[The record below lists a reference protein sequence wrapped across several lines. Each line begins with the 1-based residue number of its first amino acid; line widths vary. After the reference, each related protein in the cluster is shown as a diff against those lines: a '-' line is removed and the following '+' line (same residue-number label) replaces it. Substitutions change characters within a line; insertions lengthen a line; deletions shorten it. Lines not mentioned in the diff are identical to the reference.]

1 MVSNALT
8 TSMSPK
14 FTLFRDMGVR
24 GWGGPPKVL
33 SPLHTPHT
41 TSTPSCTYCVGGGY
55 FLPQSKEERKEI
67 GSEARERGLWNDP
80 RSQLRT

>member
-24 GWGGPPKVL
+24 GWGDPPKVL
-33 SPLHTPHT
+33 SPLLPPDT
-41 TSTPSCTYCVGGGY
+41 TSTPSCTYCVFGGGV
-55 FLPQSKEERKEI
+55 LSSTVQGRKK
-67 GSEARERGLWNDP
+67 GDWFRGKGKGALE
-80 RSQLRT
+80 

>member
-24 GWGGPPKVL
+24 GWGVPPKVL
-33 SPLHTPHT
+33 SPLLTPHT
-41 TSTPSCTYCVGGGY
+41 TSTPSCTYCVWGGGT
-55 FLPQSKEERKEI
+55 FFHSPRKKER
-67 GSEARERGLWNDP
+67 RLVRGKGKGALE
-80 RSQLRT
+80 

>member
-24 GWGGPPKVL
+24 GWGDPPKVL
-33 SPLHTPHT
+33 SPLLPPDT
-41 TSTPSCTYCVGGGY
+41 TSTPSCTYCVFGGGGT
-55 FLPQSKEERKEI
+55 FFHGPRKK
-67 GSEARERGLWNDP
+67 ERGLVQRQGKGGFGVIPDP
-80 RSQLRT
+80 S